1 MALSDISA
9 AVVRA
14 APDVDPEIRRFV
26 ETVAADLATHP
37 DLASVPPADARL
49 ILELVRARWAADGP
63 VMAATLETELPTRHG
78 PVRMRVHRPLPGV
91 ALPVLFYLH
100 GGGWTFF
107 SLDTHDRLMRE
118 YAARA
123 GVAVAGIDYAL
134 APEARFPVALEQT
147 IDALR
152 WLEAAGPE
160 FDLDPDRIAIGGDS
174 AGANLAVAACLALRT
189 AGEGRLVRGMLLNY
203 GAFDGRSAARGT
215 NRYGGPGYML
225 GAEEMQGYWR
235 NYVNA
240 ESELELPLVSPLCA
254 DLSGLPPS
262 LLVIPECDLLAEQS
276 HAMAERLRRAG
287 VPVEARVYPGATHSF
302 LEAASVARVSRAAL
316 ADSASWLRTVL
327 ADTTRGGVA

>member
-1 MALSDISA
+1 MSDITGA
-9 AVVRA
+9 TVRA

-37 DLASVPPADARL
+37 DLAAVPPAEARR

-63 VMAATLETELPTRHG
+63 TMAATLETELPTRHG
-78 PVRMRVHRPLPGV
+78 PVRLRLHRPLPGKS
-91 ALPVLFYLH
+91 LPLLFYLH

-134 APEARFPVALEQT
+134 APEARFPVALEQV

-152 WLEAAGPE
+152 WLADAGPE
-160 FDLDPDRIAIGGDS
+160 FDFDADCIVVGGDS
-174 AGANLAVAACLALRT
+174 AGANLAVAACLALRA
-189 AGEGRLVRGMLLNY
+189 AGESRLARGMLLNY
-203 GAFDGRSAARGT
+203 GAFDGARAT
-215 NRYGGPGYML
+215 RAPNHYGGPGYML

-235 NYVNA
+235 NYVQA
-240 ESELELPLVSPLCA
+240 ESELELPLVSPLRA
-254 DLSGLPPS
+254 DLAGLPPA

-276 HAMAERLRRAG
+276 HALAAKLQRAG
-287 VPVEARVYPGATHSF
+287 VAAEARVYPGATHSF
-302 LEAASVARVSRAAL
+302 LEAASVARVSRQAL
-316 ADSASWLRTVL
+316 ADSADWLRKVTG
-327 ADTTRGGVA
+327 ARAGGRVA